1 MSSRQVNMAEFLRTT
16 LRGRRIPLGIIHV
29 SILKELAATFL
40 LSVICL
46 NFILMMEQV
55 LRLSRGLS
63 GVGASL
69 SDMVKIILYLQPQLM
84 ILTIPMSLLL
94 SVLLTYG
101 RLNTDNELTILR
113 TSGMCFSYISRP
125 VFVLG
130 AASFVMGLIVSF
142 WLGPYG
148 SIQVRKTITTIL
160 AQKAPLAI
168 EAGIFNT
175 SFKDIV
181 ILVRDKPTADTMKG
195 IFIYDNRNRQEPKV
209 LVAREG
215 RVFADKGYNLS
226 LYMRNGYIHVARN
239 EGSTEIFFDGYN
251 LSLNLATESSKRKS
265 SEMTPLELLTAA
277 RKNEP
282 KEGIPFFLEFHR
294 RLSLPSLCLL
304 LMFLG
309 PPLSLLSGK
318 SGKLGGLTLGIG
330 VFTLFYI
337 MLVYGENMARTG
349 AVSHVIGAWT
359 PVLVI
364 AASSLFA
371 FLKVQSR

>member
-1 MSSRQVNMAEFLRTT
+1 M
-16 LRGRRIPLGIIHV
+16 